1 MSEEEVTVVAAHS
14 FLVRVWS
21 EYRSAQGR
29 AIPRG
34 HIVHVLD
41 DARAPVSA
49 FIDIVGFIESY
60 LSDAPDPDANE
71 SAP

>member
-1 MSEEEVTVVAAHS
+1 MVAAHS

-29 AIPRG
+29 YIPRG
-34 HIVHVLD
+34 HIIHVLD
-41 DARAPVSA
+41 DHRAPVSA

-60 LSDAPDPDANE
+60 LSDTGDADEPETETETETAP
-71 SAP
+71 